1 MNETIN
7 QTDEAIL
14 EIEIPEKESI
24 TMEKC
29 CSECNC
35 TGYDQDH
42 DNICKCG
49 HNSEKHTCWL
59 GNCVGQIDSWFD

>member
-1 MNETIN
+1 MDETIN
-7 QTDEAIL
+7 QTEEAIM
-14 EIEIPEKESI
+14 EIDNSEEDSI
-24 TMEKC
+24 KMEKC

-49 HNSEKHTCWL
+49 HNSEKHSC
-59 GNCVGQIDSWFD
+59 